1 MTLLDGRFPS
11 ILEPLSAAFLLRQTI
26 FILKISILVS
36 KCLTCVRIL
45 VNFFNFSMNKKMADA
60 DQWKQWR
67 TSDHVP
73 FVSTP
78 EEKCR
83 DLFNCVKRFLGNGPV
98 LKRKMG
104 RTSRWVIEFQFVSI
118 KRASGRVVRRAA
130 VN

>member
-11 ILEPLSAAFLLRQTI
+11 ILEHLSAAFLLQQTI
-26 FILKISILVS
+26 FILKNFNFGFEMPHLCPYFSE
-36 KCLTCVRIL
+36 
-45 VNFFNFSMNKKMADA
+45 FFNFSMNKKMADA